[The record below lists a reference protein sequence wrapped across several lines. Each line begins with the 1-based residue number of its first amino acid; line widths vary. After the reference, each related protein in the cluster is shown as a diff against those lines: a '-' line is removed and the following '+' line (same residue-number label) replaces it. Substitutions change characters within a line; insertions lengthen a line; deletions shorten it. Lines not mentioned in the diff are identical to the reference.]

1 MTIETEVTKKDW
13 VFGSLKSKTM
23 WFSAALLLLSTVAQY
38 QPAWEPL
45 LGAWGPLL
53 GQAIAVAVAALRL
66 VTSTPVPHK

>member
-1 MTIETEVTKKDW
+1 MTVETEVTKKDW

-23 WFSAALLLLSTVAQY
+23 WFSAALLVLSTVAQY

-45 LGAWGPLL
+45 FGAWGPLL

>member
-23 WFSAALLLLSTVAQY
+23 WFSAVLLLLSTVAQY
-38 QPAWEPL
+38 QTAWEPL

-66 VTSTPVPHK
+66 VTSTPVAHK